1 MFLLNPSFELGTLGP
16 TSASNLAV
24 IPTPVDGTGWAGWN
38 NTAVLTTMELLPTTL
53 PLASAGNLMLHIQT
67 AGDQNGIYQF
77 FGGGSYYSG
86 AWIYALAGSALVG
99 VVPGTYAT
107 STLLNQW
114 EFVGF
119 ATPVGGNEVIIYSNG
134 VNGADFY
141 VDLAVVDSNQIIPES
156 LTPEP
161 SSLGLLALGAA
172 SIFAGRGFR
181 KRS

>member
-1 MFLLNPSFELGTLGP
+1 
-16 TSASNLAV
+16 
-24 IPTPVDGTGWAGWN
+24 
-38 NTAVLTTMELLPTTL
+38 
-53 PLASAGNLMLHIQT
+53 T

-86 AWIYALAGSALVG
+86 AWIYALAGAAEAG
-99 VVPGTYAT
+99 VVPGAYGV

-114 EFVGF
+114 EFVQFGS
-119 ATPVGGNEVIIYSNG
+119 PIGGNEFIIYSNG

-156 LTPEP
+156 LQSSTPEP
-161 SSLGLLALGAA
+161 SSLGLLLLGAA
-172 SIFAGRGFR
+172 SVFAGRFR